1 MTAQIR
7 RQCFAA
13 FGLLAATL
21 LFATAPMQAQ
31 AAPYAAVVMDA
42 RSGEILHARNH
53 DTRLHPASLTKMMTL
68 YVAFE
73 AVRDGEITLDTRVS
87 VSRNAASEPCSCLG
101 LRAGQKIPLRYLIRA
116 AAVRSGND
124 AATAIAEAISGSE
137 SAFAER
143 MTRTARAMGM
153 RDTTFRNA
161 HGLTHPQHLSTARD
175 MTTLG
180 RQLYYDFP
188 QYYNI
193 FSRRTTHAGVA
204 DVVNTNRRFL
214 SAYNGA
220 DGIKTGYTRAAGFN
234 LVGSAK
240 RGNTRII
247 ATLFGGNSVA
257 SRNARMTE
265 LLDMGFSRAPA
276 QVATRKPPP
285 PQYGTPDRPETGGR
299 IVRANRAV
307 ETSLRPRAQPG
318 REAPA
323 APADGALA
331 DLRGNIDA
339 LIEEARTERS
349 AEAPGDDDA
358 PEIAA
363 PPVRPDSED
372 TATGPDAQTRDEVA
386 EAAADA
392 IESAIESADPDEIDT
407 AAAAGEPG
415 PTDKGDT
422 NGAVQAATEAA
433 AEEMPEP
440 ASLQLTSAA
449 QPAPRPDEPV
459 EAALASYDSEA
470 MTRSRE
476 VVTRTESGDD
486 SDWAIMVGRYNTLFA
501 AERALTQTALAEV
514 SVLDK
519 AERRVDRSAAGFD
532 ATFAGLS
539 QDAADRACR
548 RLQARD
554 LNCTMVSP

>member
-13 FGLLAATL
+13 FGLLAATFL
-21 LFATAPMQAQ
+21 IAAAPMQAQ

-73 AVRDGEITLDTRVS
+73 AIRDGEITLDTRVT
-87 VSRNAASEPCSCLG
+87 VSRNAASEVCSCLG
-101 LRAGQKIPLRYLIRA
+101 LRAGQQIALRYLIRA

-124 AATAIAEAISGSE
+124 AATTIAEAISGSE
-137 SAFAER
+137 AEFARR

-153 RDTTFRNA
+153 NDTTFRNA
-161 HGLTHPQHLSTARD
+161 HGLTHPEHLSTARD

-188 QYYNI
+188 QYYNL
-193 FSRRTTHAGVA
+193 FSRRTTHAGIA
-204 DVVNTNRRFL
+204 EVVNTNRRFL
-214 SAYNGA
+214 AAYNGA

-234 LVGSAK
+234 LVGSAQ

-257 SRNARMTE
+257 SRNARMTQ

-285 PQYGTPDRPETGGR
+285 PDYGTGERRETAGR
-299 IVRANRAV
+299 TVRANLAV
-307 ETSLRPRAQPG
+307 ETSLRPRAQP
-318 REAPA
+318 RPSDTPA
-323 APADGALA
+323 APAEGAIA

-339 LIEEARTERS
+339 LIEEARTGRS
-349 AEAPGDDDA
+349 AEAPGDAA
-358 PEIAA
+358 PEVAA
-363 PPVRPDSED
+363 PPVRPDGED

-392 IESAIESADPDEIDT
+392 IDSAIESAGPEEIDT
-407 AAAAGEPG
+407 ADVQPH
-415 PTDKGDT
+415 PDDKGDT
-422 NGAVQAATEAA
+422 NGAVEAA
-433 AEEMPEP
+433 AQSAAEDMPEP
-440 ASLQLTSAA
+440 TSLQLTSAA

-459 EAALASYDSEA
+459 EAALASYDSSA

-476 VVTRTESGDD
+476 VVTRMQPDD
-486 SDWAIMVGRYNTLFA
+486 EADWAIMVGRYNTLFA

-514 SVLDK
+514 AVLDK
-519 AERRVDRSAAGFD
+519 AERRVERGAAGFD

-539 QDAADRACR
+539 HDAADRACR

-554 LNCTMVSP
+554 RNCTMVSP